1 MTPPESA
8 ARPRR
13 PPFARRPAKASYL
26 LLSLVVLLLDQLSK
40 GLIEA
45 RLPLFGRYEVVPGFL
60 NLVHVRNR
68 GVAFG
73 LLSEHGSASWGV
85 LLLVVLGLGALTVVA
100 IYFRRTPPTER
111 LLLVSLAL
119 IMGGAVGNLVDRIG
133 SGAVTD
139 FVDAYYGTYHW
150 HTFNVADSAIT
161 IGIVLM
167 LIDFV
172 FAGGRTAEG
181 DAPTGGERSVD
192 SPSDSAAD

>member
-1 MTPPESA
+1 MTPAEPV
-8 ARPRR
+8 ARPAGPVSDRG
-13 PPFARRPAKASYL
+13 PAKTSYL

-45 RLPLFGRYEVVPGFL
+45 RLSLFGRYEVVPGFL

-73 LLSEHGSASWGV
+73 LLSDHGSAFWGV
-85 LLLVVLGLGALTVVA
+85 LLLVILGLGALTLVA
-100 IYFRRTPPTER
+100 VYFWRTPRTER

-139 FVDAYYGTYHW
+139 FIDAYYGSYHW

-161 IGIVLM
+161 VGIGLM
-167 LIDFV
+167 LVDFLL
-172 FAGGRTAEG
+172 AGRRTASEN
-181 DAPTGGERSVD
+181 APTGGERSAGSPVD
-192 SPSDSAAD
+192 SPAD